1 MKISAIVMASGLSE
15 RMGTNKLL
23 MDLKGKQLYQ
33 WTFDLLEEVAFDE
46 VIIVSSYE
54 EILEDAKNRGFK
66 AIFNDNNQVGKS
78 ASIKL
83 GVDAVDGENAM
94 MFFVADQPLLT
105 ADTVNKLIDAYEKN
119 PIITYPRT
127 DKRRGAPV
135 IFPNS
140 YREGLLGLKYDEGG
154 MKLVGGEDK
163 NEVYIEDVSELWDV
177 DTYNNLEE
185 IREKYE

>member
-1 MKISAIVMASGLSE
+1 MASGLSE